1 MTAVALYV
9 LLSIRGFRAPAPL
22 VAGTVGCGPSSTPS
36 QSSRSERCPQGVIAV
51 GDDTVA
57 PGMLPAGARPGSNI
71 RVNGR
76 KRPNIPR
83 ARAAGSGVRT
93 EEGPSPSGGYVP
105 AAGTTDAPRSP
116 QERPAE
122 APVRHPWV
130 QASPGAQWE
139 RRALPPASA
148 SQDSEAG

>member
-83 ARAAGSGVRT
+83 ARAAAAVRAGCGT
-93 EEGPSPSGGYVP
+93 ESVWAGG
-105 AAGTTDAPRSP
+105 
-116 QERPAE
+116 
-122 APVRHPWV
+122 
-130 QASPGAQWE
+130 QASARRRTARWE
-139 RRALPPASA
+139 IGRAHV
-148 SQDSEAG
+148 